1 MKYSIF
7 SLWVA
12 LLSVSNILLA
22 QAPSEEVF
30 LVNDLLI
37 QAKQLGVKDSAV
49 FLVEEALEISL
60 NEQYEDGT
68 IQAYQLLA
76 DLYDDQNNFVES
88 LRNLLQLIPIL
99 EKNEDIKALH
109 KAFIQVGDIYLRERL
124 NEQALSYF
132 KKASDL
138 FNSGIDILA
147 LERMEMAY
155 ANAGFPDSAL
165 LLLDQVYEYHRETDN
180 YIGKVNAL
188 ERRTSNYLV
197 LGDYKSALTTNQ
209 DLLELATAQGKD
221 REIAIAYNNIAYNYI
236 KLNNYQQAVDNFTM
250 AKV

>member
-76 DLYDDQNNFVES
+76 DLYDDQ
-88 LRNLLQLIPIL
+88 
-99 EKNEDIKALH
+99 
-109 KAFIQVGDIYLRERL
+109 
-124 NEQALSYF
+124 
-132 KKASDL
+132 
-138 FNSGIDILA
+138 
-147 LERMEMAY
+147 
-155 ANAGFPDSAL
+155 
-165 LLLDQVYEYHRETDN
+165 
-180 YIGKVNAL
+180 
-188 ERRTSNYLV
+188 
-197 LGDYKSALTTNQ
+197 
-209 DLLELATAQGKD
+209 
-221 REIAIAYNNIAYNYI
+221 
-236 KLNNYQQAVDNFTM
+236 
-250 AKV
+250 